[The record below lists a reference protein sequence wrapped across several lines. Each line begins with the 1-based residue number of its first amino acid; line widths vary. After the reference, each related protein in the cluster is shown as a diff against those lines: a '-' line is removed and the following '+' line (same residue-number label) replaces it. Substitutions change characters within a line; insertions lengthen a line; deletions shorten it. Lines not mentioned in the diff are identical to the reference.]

1 MDFYILLRVCMS
13 ERSEFQTLEYKNPE
27 IMPGYRM

>member
-13 ERSEFQTLEYKNPE
+13 ERSEFQTLEYKDPD
-27 IMPGYRM
+27 ILP

>member
-13 ERSEFQTLEYKNPE
+13 EQSEFQTLEYKNTD
-27 IMPGYRM
+27 IMP

>member
-13 ERSEFQTLEYKNPE
+13 DRSEFQTLEYKNSD
-27 IMPGYRM
+27 IMP

>member
-13 ERSEFQTLEYKNPE
+13 ERSEFQTLEYKNPY
-27 IMPGYRM
+27 IMP

>member
-13 ERSEFQTLEYKNPE
+13 ERSEFQTLEYINPD
-27 IMPGYRM
+27 IMP